1 MTAAD
6 GRVSRAHGTGN
17 DSGFVRAVRAVL
29 VGRQEER
36 NLAETEKINNI

>member
-6 GRVSRAHGTGN
+6 GRVSQARGTGN
-17 DSGFVRAVRAVL
+17 DSGWLRAVRAAL

-36 NLAETEKINNI
+36 NLAETEKINNT